1 MVDVALPQ
9 ILYLALVSLIA
20 ILYSR
25 MRPIVILPALM
36 IGSLFGMALNLEI
49 PELLTN
55 LSPFA
60 LALLVFI
67 AGVELDIDFVRRE
80 KERILLFIFFEIAIL
95 LAMYIFL
102 RAVMIPEM
110 ALTLAALMIA
120 SNEAFAY
127 EYGKKSDK
135 DLANYGIAI
144 SVLEDSVAVFL
155 SSIGYF
161 TLGLRG
167 ISREAIYGLIAW
179 SVVVLAITVVLA
191 RWINKI
197 VRGAEEKTKL
207 LTVLLYMLI
216 LISLSE
222 LLHLP
227 EALIVF
233 IGAISM
239 AIQGLDKPVFEVL
252 EGLMTLALMGFVMVL
267 PYEVSMPKMVP
278 MEILM
283 LYLYA
288 MGFGL
293 ALAFL
298 AFAFRAV
305 ALFTASFL
313 SGMSIVRGLR
323 LSIVLAN
330 TGEFGLLVLATL
342 LEQGVKLPLELA
354 LGAMFAYAFNLTL
367 LNFIGRKV
375 DGLVEYILDNAPE
388 SLMRSLFR
396 IHEEIVDVINDL
408 VTDAEFKQH
417 VYQLALIISLTYI
430 LSFLFNLR
438 IGFQQ
443 VFLISLFSS
452 MIAAIYIVIRRMARG
467 VKEISKL
474 DASKAFNIVLRAMIL
489 YMVVL
494 PIISIADEYFERGIV
509 ITFSNPI
516 SFVSVILLSATIV
529 ILTDKLFSKFTGDR
543 SRSSRDLSS
552 RIE

>member
-1 MVDVALPQ
+1 MLAATLNVAIPQ

-49 PELLTN
+49 PELLID

-67 AGVELDIDFVRRE
+67 AGVELDIDFVRKE

-95 LAMYIFL
+95 LAMYIVL
-102 RAVMIPEM
+102 RAIMSPEI

-120 SNEAFAY
+120 SNESFAY
-127 EYGKKSDK
+127 EYGKRSDK
-135 DLANYGIAI
+135 ELANYGIAI
-144 SVLEDSVAVFL
+144 SILEDSVAVFL

-167 ISREAIYGLIAW
+167 ISREVIYGLIAW
-179 SVVVLAITVVLA
+179 SVIILAVTVILA
-191 RWINKI
+191 RWIDKI

-239 AIQGLDKPVFEVL
+239 ALQGLDKPVFEVL

-267 PYEVSMPKMVP
+267 PYEVSIPKMPPV
-278 MEILM
+278 EILT

-342 LEQGVKLPLELA
+342 LGQGVRLPLELA

-367 LNFIGRKV
+367 LNAIGRKI
-375 DGLVEYILDNAPE
+375 DGLVEYIMDRTPE
-388 SLMRSLFR
+388 PLMRNLFR
-396 IHEEIVDVINDL
+396 IHGEIVEVINDL

-417 VYQLALIISLTYI
+417 VYQLALIISLSYL

-443 VFLISLFSS
+443 LLLISLFSS
-452 MIAAIYIVIRRMARG
+452 MIAAIYIVIRRMASG
-467 VKEISKL
+467 VRKIREL

-494 PIISIADEYFERGIV
+494 PIPSIADEYFERGVV

-516 SFVSVILLSATIV
+516 SLASVVLLSAAIV
-529 ILTDKLFSKFTGDR
+529 ILTDKLLSKLAKGSKPPKLED
-543 SRSSRDLSS
+543 
-552 RIE
+552 